1 MNVNE
6 PQRFGLSVALSTPFH
21 ESGRIDTGRLL
32 EHARWCLG
40 EGCSSVTLF
49 GTTGEGASIS
59 LAEREEVFSVLG
71 KSGISGRRLVGGVAA
86 TAVEDAVAQASI
98 ALDQD
103 CRAVLLPPPFFFK
116 GVDEEGVFT
125 WYAAVVE
132 GLGVR
137 ARDILLY
144 NIPSMTAVAMP
155 LTLIDRLC
163 RGFPEVFIGV
173 KDSSGDRSYTERLLA
188 AHRDRVILVG
198 DERCL
203 AQAVRA
209 GAQGAI
215 SGLANLC
222 PDLLLPLANEG
233 RGDPRINRLVDEILA
248 YPVMAAVK
256 ALIAH
261 RRGDAG
267 WAVMRPPLTGLAA
280 ADRAA
285 VTDCFDRI
293 LAVPAA

>member
-1 MNVNE
+1 VNK

-21 ESGRIDTGRLL
+21 ESGRIDTGRLV

-59 LAEREEVFSVLG
+59 LAERHDVFSALA
-71 KSGISGRRLVGGVAA
+71 KAGITGRAIVGGVAA
-86 TAVEDAVAQASI
+86 TTVEDAVAQASI
-98 ALDQD
+98 ALDRD

-116 GVDEEGVFT
+116 GVDEDGVFA

-132 GLGVR
+132 ELGAR

-144 NIPSMTAVAMP
+144 NIPSMTAVALP
-155 LTLIDRLC
+155 LPLIDRLC

-173 KDSSGDRSYTERLLA
+173 KDSSGDWSYTERLLA

-203 AQAVRA
+203 AQAARA

-233 RGDPRINRLVDEILA
+233 REDPRIVRLVEDILA

-261 RRGDAG
+261 RHGDPG
-267 WAVMRPPLTGLAA
+267 WAAMRPPLTELAA
-280 ADRAA
+280 ADRTALG
-285 VTDCFDRI
+285 DRFDRI

>member
-1 MNVNE
+1 MNE
-6 PQRFGLSVALSTPFH
+6 PKRFGLSVALSTPFD
-21 ESGRIDTGRLL
+21 ESGRIDTGRLV
-32 EHARWCLG
+32 EHARWCRA

-59 LAEREEVFSVLG
+59 LAERHNVFSVLARA
-71 KSGISGRRLVGGVAA
+71 GIAGPEIVGGVAV
-86 TAVEDAVAQASI
+86 TSVDDAVAQASM

-116 GVDEEGVFT
+116 GVDEEGVFA

-132 GLGVR
+132 GLGAR

-155 LTLIDRLC
+155 LTLIERLC
-163 RGFPEVFIGV
+163 QGFPEVFIGV
-173 KDSSGDRSYTERLLA
+173 KDSSGDWSYTERLLA
-188 AHRDRVILVG
+188 AHHGRVILVG

-233 RGDPRINRLVDEILA
+233 RENPRINRLVDDIIA

-261 RRGDAG
+261 RRDDAG
-267 WAVMRPPLTGLAA
+267 WVAMRPPLTELAA

-285 VTDCFDRI
+285 VADRFDRI
-293 LAVPAA
+293 MATPAA